1 MKTIELTYDQID
13 AIVVGEL
20 KEAYRL
26 LVADDY
32 DEGGCL
38 MEKDWGLIHAIEQ
51 ILAFYLPAKEYFEWK
66 ESVTI

>member
-51 ILAFYLPAKEYFEWK
+51 ILAFSLPAKEYFEWK